1 MTEDTNPPGRPR
13 PGQSRAAPWAT
24 IIAVALLAIVG
35 GALVAMLLGGRDD
48 PPDSSPSAS
57 LSPSP
62 SASATASAQ
71 ASQSPSAGATASETA
86 SATADPASAA
96 PTPTP
101 VSLEL
106 DATVSTTVDALSV
119 RSGPSTSAERLGS
132 LASGTPAF
140 VAGGPTDADGYRWYL
155 LSGLG
160 LPPNSGCAGPPETEP
175 FTCPV
180 WFGWA
185 AAAGTD
191 GTAWLTLEAED
202 CPDEPLVA
210 EDLIIGRTNLQ
221 RLACFGPDAFTFRA
235 WWPEI
240 PDDAGL
246 GGACASQDEPS
257 GWLLC
262 QNVNSAGIV
271 VDDTEPFGGV
281 GLSVTIDPASDVTM
295 PERGTWVEL
304 SVHFDDPAAQGCDEA
319 ALAHGGEEPAEQ
331 YVLRCRG
338 EMVVESVTAVDGP

>member
-1 MTEDTNPPGRPR
+1 MTEDTYPPRRPR

-35 GALVAMLLGGRDD
+35 GALVAMLLGGGD
-48 PPDSSPSAS
+48 PPDSSPTAS
-57 LSPSP
+57 RSPSP
-62 SASATASAQ
+62 GASATASSQ
-71 ASQSPSAGATASETA
+71 ASPTPSAGATASA
-86 SATADPASAA
+86 SASAPADTASAA

-106 DATVSTTVDALSV
+106 DAIVTTTVDELSV
-119 RSGPSTSAERLGS
+119 RAGPGTGSERLGS
-132 LASGTPAF
+132 LVSGTQAF
-140 VAGGPTDADGYRWYL
+140 VAEGPTDADGYRWYL

-160 LPPNSGCAGPPETEP
+160 LPPNTGCAGPAETDP
-175 FTCPV
+175 FNCPV
-180 WFGWA
+180 WFGWVA
-185 AAAGTD
+185 AASPD
-191 GTAWLTLEAED
+191 GEPWLTPEAAD

-221 RLACFGPDAFTFRA
+221 RLACFGADAFTFRA

-262 QNVNSAGIV
+262 QNVNDVGIV

-281 GLSVTIDPASDVTM
+281 GLSVTIDPASSVTM

-304 SVHFDDPAAQGCDEA
+304 TVHLDDPAADGCDEA

-338 EMVVESVTAVDGP
+338 EMVVESVSAVDGP